1 MDQHLVVLPIKW
13 HGAVNQSVQQHTQR
27 PRVHLWATVW
37 PSINN
42 LWGGV
47 QRAAAEGLKVL
58 VSVVEVRQA
67 KVCDLEDY
75 IDTVLSLIGTLCLDY
90 SNFSKISTRIEFL

>member
-1 MDQHLVVLPIKW
+1 MVLPIKW
-13 HGAVNQSVQQHTQR
+13 HGAVNQSVQEHTQR

-37 PSINN
+37 PSIND

-58 VSVVEVRQA
+58 VSVVEIRQA
-67 KVCDLEDY
+67 EVCDLED
-75 IDTVLSLIGTLCLDY
+75 
-90 SNFSKISTRIEFL
+90 

>member
-1 MDQHLVVLPIKW
+1 MVLPVKR
-13 HGAVNQSVQQHTQR
+13 HGAVNQSVQEHTQG

-37 PSINN
+37 PSIND
-42 LWGGV
+42 LRGGV

-67 KVCDLEDY
+67 EVCDLED
-75 IDTVLSLIGTLCLDY
+75 
-90 SNFSKISTRIEFL
+90 